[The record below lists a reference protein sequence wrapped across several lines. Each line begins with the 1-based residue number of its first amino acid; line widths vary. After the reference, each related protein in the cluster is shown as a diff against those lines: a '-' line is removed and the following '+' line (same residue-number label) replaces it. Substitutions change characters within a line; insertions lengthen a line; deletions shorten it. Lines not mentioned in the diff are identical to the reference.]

1 MQRYRSSLVSSLVP
15 SLVTASLLLTGPIA
29 PSVAQAAPAAEES
42 FDTLTEEA
50 SEKYSEGDYD
60 GAIALFERAYAL
72 DPEPNILFNIGR
84 IYEESGNYED
94 AIVYYERFIS
104 EPQVD
109 LDAKQVALD
118 RRDLAKAVVEIQ
130 KKDAEPKPEEK
141 PPEEKPPE
149 EKPPEETIP
158 VEPPE
163 ESPPP
168 KPRNVRP
175 IGYTLLGTGAAALIG
190 GAVVGGLAKREE
202 TNFKTATT
210 RDAAEAAKDRGQK
223 LAPAAD
229 GLFIAGGILAA
240 AGIVMLLVP
249 LRGKKAE
256 RRERAMFV
264 PHASPSQVGLGVTGR
279 F

>member
-1 MQRYRSSLVSSLVP
+1 MQRLIP
-15 SLVTASLLLTGPIA
+15 SLVTASLLLTGPIV
-29 PSVAQAAPAAEES
+29 PSVAHAAPAAEES
-42 FDTLTEEA
+42 FDTLTEQA
-50 SEKYSEGDYD
+50 AEKYSEGDYD

-130 KKDAEPKPEEK
+130 KKDAEPQPVETTPAETT
-141 PPEEKPPE
+141 PPT
-149 EKPPEETIP
+149 ETTP

-163 ESPPP
+163 EEAPP

-175 IGYTLLGTGAAALIG
+175 IGYALLGTGAAALIS

-202 TNFKTATT
+202 TNFKTATN
-210 RDAAEAAKDRGQK
+210 REDADFAKERGQK

-249 LRGKKAE
+249 RRGKKSE

-264 PHASPSQVGLGVTGR
+264 PHASPSQVGFGVTGR

>member
-1 MQRYRSSLVSSLVP
+1 MPRLIPTLVI
-15 SLVTASLLLTGPIA
+15 ASLLLSGPVA
-29 PSVAQAAPAAEES
+29 PSVASAAPAAEES
-42 FDTLTEEA
+42 FDTLTEQA

-118 RRDLAKAVVEIQ
+118 RRDLAQAVVEIQ
-130 KKDAEPKPEEK
+130 KKPTKGAEPETPVETPVETPTETTPPVETTTPEE
-141 PPEEKPPE
+141 PA
-149 EKPPEETIP
+149 ET
-158 VEPPE
+158 ER
-163 ESPPP
+163 
-168 KPRNVRP
+168 KPRNMRP
-175 IGYTLLGTGAAALIG
+175 IGYGFLGVGAAALIG
-190 GAVVGGLAKREE
+190 GAIVGGLAKGAE
-202 TNFKTATT
+202 TDFHNATSVGEARDFKT
-210 RDAAEAAKDRGQK
+210 RGTN

-249 LRGKKAE
+249 QRGKKAK
-256 RRERAMFV
+256 RRERAMFT
-264 PHASPSQVGLGVTGR
+264 PQASPTQVGFGVRGR

>member
-1 MQRYRSSLVSSLVP
+1 MQRLIP

-29 PSVAQAAPAAEES
+29 PSVVHAAPAAEES
-42 FDTLTEEA
+42 FDTLTEQA
-50 SEKYSEGDYD
+50 AEKYSDGDYD

-118 RRDLAKAVVEIQ
+118 RRDLARAVVEIQ
-130 KKDAEPKPEEK
+130 KKDAEPKPAETTPVETTPVET
-141 PPEEKPPE
+141 PPPVETTPE
-149 EKPPEETIP
+149 
-158 VEPPE
+158 EPPE
-163 ESPPP
+163 EEPPP

-175 IGYTLLGTGAAALIG
+175 VGYALLGTGAAALIG

-202 TNFKTATT
+202 TNFKTATN
-210 RDAAEAAKDRGQK
+210 RDDAAFAKERGQK

-249 LRGKKAE
+249 QRGKKAE

-264 PHASPSQVGLGVTGR
+264 PHASPSQVGFGVTGR